1 MAAAGLLKTLDDGG
15 DGRLQKEELTV
26 DAHLPHG
33 IQGAEQLI
41 EIFPASDVADHGHLV
56 IAAAAAQAQLRE
68 AGHEQCGHI
77 VNGVKPFVLQKLSCR
92 ALASA
97 GESGDDDHLHRFFP
111 LLSDVLSLSK
121 VESGHSFD
129 LQLQGD
135 PLFLSD
141 DLSDL
146 IGQRQ
151 HVSTGGAASVD
162 DESGVFLA
170 DLGAAYGQPL

>member
-41 EIFPASDVADHGHLV
+41 EIFPASDVTDHGHLV

-92 ALASA
+92 ALAST
-97 GESGDDDHLHRFFP
+97 GESGDDDHLHRFFH
-111 LLSDVLSLSK
+111 SFRMFSLFPKWNQGIRLISSSK
-121 VESGHSFD
+121 VIPFFSRTISR
-129 LQLQGD
+129 
-135 PLFLSD
+135 
-141 DLSDL
+141 
-146 IGQRQ
+146 I
-151 HVSTGGAASVD
+151 
-162 DESGVFLA
+162 
-170 DLGAAYGQPL
+170 